1 MKDRFVKILVFLLLI
16 TIAAESASFLW
27 MHTEVTAVL
36 TEKEEKGDSPK
47 TEIEKEEAKDK
58 IAQWQNLRVEADAD
72 GLLHVFG
79 NINIRYAPYL
89 SLPEL
94 PPEQA

>member
-1 MKDRFVKILVFLLLI
+1 
-16 TIAAESASFLW
+16 

-79 NINIRYAPYL
+79 KLWETSKLVGPIAGEDRTYPPNVPIQ
-89 SLPEL
+89 PENRMWTGC
-94 PPEQA
+94 